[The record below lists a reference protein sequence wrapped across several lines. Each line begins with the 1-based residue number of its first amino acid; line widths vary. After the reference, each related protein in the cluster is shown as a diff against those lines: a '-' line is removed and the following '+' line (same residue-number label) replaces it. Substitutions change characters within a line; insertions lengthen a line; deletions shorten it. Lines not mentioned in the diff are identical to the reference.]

1 VAIPVAV
8 FFSALVAAL
17 SARRVIQAH
26 VKTWAER
33 TKWQGLGILRDA
45 TRIPSIIWTVI
56 PSAWLALLVSETP
69 GEWKDYAIKGLWTLF
84 VVSLTLCV
92 LGLTNRLV
100 QFYAEQLKASG
111 DTLGLA
117 RQTIRVAILVVAL
130 ATLLV
135 IWGVPLSPVILA
147 LAALALVVALALRD
161 TIPNLFAGLQLD
173 ASGQIKAGDYI
184 RLESGEEGLVS
195 DINWRN
201 TLLKSSGGGTIIIPN
216 DRMVRST
223 ITNFGRPSTRAKQ
236 PFQFHSRVHIK
247 ELTGL
252 KASNLSEL
260 ADVLKTVPDSVVYLH
275 THHFLEEHHYLTP
288 EPSNDL
294 AIWVSGALGEEV
306 LGERLAS
313 VDTFEFTT
321 LQSLKERY
329 VSIIEE
335 YLSQNH
341 GFREAGEGR
350 EFHFLKSVSFVLPT
364 PYVANDMREFVG
376 ALRQVSLGSL
386 YFHVFESRLRLG
398 SGMND
403 FSAWLADSMDKEEL
417 AQRIARVDPYTYT
430 LEGLRSL
437 LVQLVEKEIQ

>member
-1 VAIPVAV
+1 VAV
-8 FFSALVAAL
+8 FLSALVAAA
-17 SARRVIQAH
+17 SVRRVIQSY

-69 GEWKDYAIKGLWTLF
+69 GDWKDYAIKGLWTLF
-84 VVSLTLCV
+84 VVSLTLCT
-92 LGLTNRLV
+92 LALTNRLV
-100 QFYAEQLKASG
+100 QFYAEQLKASR
-111 DTLGLA
+111 DTLSLA
-117 RQTIRVAILVVAL
+117 RQMIRVAILIVAL

-135 IWGVPLSPVILA
+135 IWGAPLSPVILA

-161 TIPNLFAGLQLD
+161 TIPSLFAGLQLD

-184 RLESGEEGLVS
+184 KLESGEEGLVS

-252 KASNLSEL
+252 KASNLRDL
-260 ADVLKTVPDSVVYLH
+260 ADILKTVPDSVVYLH

-350 EFHFLKSVSFVLPT
+350 DFHFLKSVSFVLPT

-403 FSAWLADSMDKEEL
+403 FSAWLADSMGKEEL
-417 AQRIARVDPYTYT
+417 AQRIAKVDPYTYT

-437 LVQLVEKEIQ
+437 LVQLAEKEIQ

>member
-1 VAIPVAV
+1 M
-8 FFSALVAAL
+8 SALVAAL
-17 SARRVIQAH
+17 SARRVIQAY

-84 VVSLTLCV
+84 VVSLTLCA

-100 QFYAEQLKASG
+100 QFYAEQLKASR
-111 DTLGLA
+111 DTLRLA

-135 IWGVPLSPVILA
+135 IWGAPLSPVILA

-201 TLLKSSGGGTIIIPN
+201 TLLKSSGGGTVIIPN

-223 ITNFGRPSTRAKQ
+223 ITNFGRPSTKAKQ
-236 PFQFHSRVHIK
+236 PFHFHSRVHIK

-260 ADVLKTVPDSVVYLH
+260 VDMLKVAPDSVVYLH

-403 FSAWLADSMDKEEL
+403 FSAWLADSMDKQEL
-417 AQRIARVDPYTYT
+417 AQKIAKVDPYTYT